1 MSRSRPTI
9 KELTKEIHFYQNL
22 IVTLIILITLGIGL
36 GGLAGYNIHRTKYF
50 SNKYKQQDILG
61 QQYAY
66 YTPRYKVDAGLQ
78 SVLDPIKDYQ
88 ILDRKT
94 YITDQNNKKEFNVVM
109 VYEVKEVPYGSLSI
123 KPPSNNTPIY
133 DNVIMDDTDGIL
145 PKDPLVNSAID
156 SNVIDCSNNK

>member
-22 IVTLIILITLGIGL
+22 IVVLVILITCGIGL
-36 GGLAGYNIHRTKYF
+36 GGLAGYNLHRTKYF

-94 YITDQNNKKEFNVVM
+94 YITDKNTDKEFNVVM
-109 VYEVKEVPYGSLSI
+109 VYEVKEVPYGSLI
-123 KPPSNNTPIY
+123 TKPHKNTPVY
-133 DNVIMDDTDGIL
+133 DDVIMDDTDGIL
-145 PKDPLVNSAID
+145 PKDPLINNPYD
-156 SNVIDCSNNK
+156 SKVIDCSNNK